1 MTDREFVTLVDKL
14 KNDEPFTD
22 KDEKLLRYC
31 VEEGFLELTFLES
44 ESPFGF
50 SQGYE

>member
-31 VEEGFLELTFLES
+31 VEEGFLELTEDEDNS
-44 ESPFGF
+44 CE
-50 SQGYE
+50 